1 MKKSNEL
8 SLKEAIQHFLKAH
21 ELDEKLL
28 EKEIYARWEEL
39 AGKSVNDK
47 TKQIKLNDGVLTVY
61 LLSSTLRKEL
71 SMRKTA
77 LITHLNHRLK
87 GEPVKDVVFR

>member
-8 SLKEAIQHFLKAH
+8 SLKEAIQHFLKANG
-21 ELDEKLL
+21 LDERLL

-47 TKQIKLNDGVLTVY
+47 TKKLRLQEGVLTVY
-61 LLSSTLRKEL
+61 LMSSTLRREL
-71 SMRKTA
+71 SLRKSG
-77 LITHLNHRLK
+77 LITHLNQRIK
-87 GEPVKDVVFR
+87 GQPIKEIMFK